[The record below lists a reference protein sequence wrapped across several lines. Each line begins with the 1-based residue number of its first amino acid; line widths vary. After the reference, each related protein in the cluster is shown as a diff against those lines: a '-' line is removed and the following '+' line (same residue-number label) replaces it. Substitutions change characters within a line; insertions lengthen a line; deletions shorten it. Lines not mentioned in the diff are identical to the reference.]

1 MAPPQLKGDSIV
13 QKTAKKKLKQPKSDI
28 NQITIENYKII
39 SFARDTTFLDTTL
52 TIDKEYKYNY
62 LRKDDFELMP
72 FANVGQPYNQLGL
85 ELNRTNLYPKLGAR
99 AKHFNYREIEDINYY
114 NVATPMSDLMFKTTF
129 EQGQMLD
136 AMLAFNTSKRLNFSI
151 GYKSLRSLG
160 KYQFNQAES
169 GNFTT
174 TTNYV
179 TKNGR
184 YQLRAHI
191 TAQDVETEE
200 NGGLPNRDQFEL
212 KNEDFVNRVRV
223 DVRFR
228 DATHKIL
235 GKRYF
240 LEHGYKLIKKQKDSS
255 SVEKTSLT
263 IGHQFNYETKYSQF
277 KQDQPNAFFG
287 NSLINEIDD
296 KMSLKIMYNEFS
308 ANFYNT
314 TLGSLQANIS
324 LYDYNY
330 FTNSILITEAQTID
344 NQLRGQEVALGATYR
359 KQLGG
364 FLIDGSAKYNLSGE
378 LTGNIFDAT
387 ASYEPNKNNKISLGI
402 HTSSRMPNFN
412 FLMYQSD
419 YFNYNWQNNTGFD
432 KEQRSSLLFDVQ
444 SKKWGALSANY
455 TTMSNYTY
463 FKVDPT
469 IEMIEGSDQYAIKP
483 FQESNAVNYLKLK
496 YNKEI
501 KVGGFALN
509 NTLMY
514 QNVNQGNAVL
524 NVPEWVTRNTLYF
537 STDAFK
543 KAMYLQT
550 GVTLKYFSAYN
561 MNAYNPALG
570 EFFVQNDEKFG
581 AFPLLDFFI
590 NARIQ
595 QTRLFLKAEHFNS
608 SFINP
613 KKYYAA
619 PNYPYR
625 DFVIRFGLVWNFF
638 S

>member
-344 NQLRGQEVALGATYR
+344 NQLRGQ
-359 KQLGG
+359 
-364 FLIDGSAKYNLSGE
+364 
-378 LTGNIFDAT
+378 
-387 ASYEPNKNNKISLGI
+387 
-402 HTSSRMPNFN
+402 
-412 FLMYQSD
+412 
-419 YFNYNWQNNTGFD
+419 
-432 KEQRSSLLFDVQ
+432 
-444 SKKWGALSANY
+444 
-455 TTMSNYTY
+455 
-463 FKVDPT
+463 
-469 IEMIEGSDQYAIKP
+469 
-483 FQESNAVNYLKLK
+483 
-496 YNKEI
+496 
-501 KVGGFALN
+501 
-509 NTLMY
+509 
-514 QNVNQGNAVL
+514 
-524 NVPEWVTRNTLYF
+524 
-537 STDAFK
+537 
-543 KAMYLQT
+543 
-550 GVTLKYFSAYN
+550 
-561 MNAYNPALG
+561 
-570 EFFVQNDEKFG
+570 
-581 AFPLLDFFI
+581 
-590 NARIQ
+590 
-595 QTRLFLKAEHFNS
+595 
-608 SFINP
+608 
-613 KKYYAA
+613 
-619 PNYPYR
+619 
-625 DFVIRFGLVWNFF
+625 
-638 S
+638 